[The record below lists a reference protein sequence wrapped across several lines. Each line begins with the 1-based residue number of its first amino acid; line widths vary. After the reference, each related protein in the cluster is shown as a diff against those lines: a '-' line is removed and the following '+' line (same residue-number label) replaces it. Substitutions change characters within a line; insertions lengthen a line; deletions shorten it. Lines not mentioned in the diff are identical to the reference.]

1 MPIRS
6 PFQLD
11 NDLGLEYFAS
21 SIEGVG
27 GKIRDQIEDFVVEE
41 LHEQTRSVPDGAY
54 THFTLEKRNWD
65 TITAV
70 REVARAARVS
80 YKQFSFAGNK
90 DRRAVTKQRVSAWRV
105 EEQRLQNVRLP
116 GIALYNF
123 SRSDSKVDLGYLYGN
138 RFLATIRR
146 TRTNGQELAD
156 ALKNIGE
163 ELKRVGVPNYFGYQR
178 FGTTRPNTHLI
189 GRMIVKGNIEDAVN
203 TYIGSPYETESPPCK
218 DARTYFD
225 ETRDA
230 AGALKIYP
238 RKLVFERMMLMAL
251 ENRPYDYAG
260 ALRRLPITLRRLLVH
275 AFQAYLF
282 NKNLSQLIEREI
294 DVRKTTLQLL
304 GSRSE
309 FSTGILG
316 EIEKSLLEEEGVSLE
331 DFQLS
336 KTPEFRVEGSSR
348 ASSVEVI
355 PEMNLRRDQLSSN
368 EELVVD
374 VQFSLLKSS
383 YATTILREFMK
394 TDPLNY

>member
-1 MPIRS
+1 LPIRS

-11 NDLGLEYFAS
+11 NDLGLEYFATN
-21 SIEGVG
+21 IEGVG
-27 GKIRDQIEDFVVEE
+27 GKIRGQIEDFVVEE
-41 LHEQTRSVPDGAY
+41 LHEQTQSVPDGDY

-70 REVARAARVS
+70 REIARAAGVS
-80 YKQFSFAGNK
+80 YKQFSFASNK
-90 DRRAVTKQRVSAWRV
+90 DRRAVTKQRISAWRV
-105 EEQRLQNVRLP
+105 EEQRLRSIRLP

-123 SRSDSKVDLGYLYGN
+123 GRSDSKVDLGYLYGN
-138 RFLATIRR
+138 RFLATIRK
-146 TRTNGQELAD
+146 TRMNGQELVD
-156 ALKNIGE
+156 ALKNIAE

-203 TYIGSPYETESPPCK
+203 AYIGSAYETESPPCR

-225 ETRDA
+225 ETHNA
-230 AGALKIYP
+230 TEALKIYP
-238 RKLVFERMMLMAL
+238 RKLIFERMMLMAL
-251 ENRPYDYAG
+251 ENRPDDYAG

-294 DVRKTTLQLL
+294 DLRKTTLQLL

-309 FSTGILG
+309 LSTGILG

-331 DFQLS
+331 DFHLS
-336 KTPEFRVEGSSR
+336 RTPEFRVEGSSR
-348 ASSVEVI
+348 AASVEVA
-355 PEMNLRRDQLSSN
+355 PETNLRHDQLSGN
-368 EELVVD
+368 ENLVVD
-374 VQFSLLKSS
+374 VQFSLPKAS